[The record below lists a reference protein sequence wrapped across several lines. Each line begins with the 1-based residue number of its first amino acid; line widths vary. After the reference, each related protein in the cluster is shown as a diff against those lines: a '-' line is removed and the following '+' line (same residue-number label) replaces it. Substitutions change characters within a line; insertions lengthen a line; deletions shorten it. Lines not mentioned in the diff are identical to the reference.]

1 MDALGRI
8 FVRAVQDC
16 RLLVWIAVTDLHGF
30 QLSGSCPEALCSRK
44 NGLYIWLKVGN
55 FQHRQNVWCKLW
67 LYKQGSKQ
75 NLLYIHRSMLAA
87 ASAAMKAEGHMS
99 YEEFCAAPVL
109 RLEHRGRD
117 SWGRPVYECDGR
129 LYVDVDPRRSRQA
142 DICTKQGNAFDG
154 EPCDPVPEGTIIEF
168 VPARDTWNF

>member
-1 MDALGRI
+1 MSKS
-8 FVRAVQDC
+8 
-16 RLLVWIAVTDLHGF
+16 WT
-30 QLSGSCPEALCSRK
+30 PEE
-44 NGLYIWLKVGN
+44 
-55 FQHRQNVWCKLW
+55 
-67 LYKQGSKQ
+67 
-75 NLLYIHRSMLAA
+75 LAA

-117 SWGRPVYECDGR
+117 SWDRPVYECDGQ
-129 LYVDVDPRRSRQA
+129 LYVDVDPRRSRSA

-168 VPARDTWNF
+168 ERKAQRPRASTSLATVGELQHHLCGVGG

>member
-1 MDALGRI
+1 MSKS
-8 FVRAVQDC
+8 
-16 RLLVWIAVTDLHGF
+16 WT
-30 QLSGSCPEALCSRK
+30 PEE
-44 NGLYIWLKVGN
+44 
-55 FQHRQNVWCKLW
+55 
-67 LYKQGSKQ
+67 
-75 NLLYIHRSMLAA
+75 LAA

-117 SWGRPVYECDGR
+117 SWGCPVYECDGR

-168 VPARDTWNF
+168 VPARDTWDF